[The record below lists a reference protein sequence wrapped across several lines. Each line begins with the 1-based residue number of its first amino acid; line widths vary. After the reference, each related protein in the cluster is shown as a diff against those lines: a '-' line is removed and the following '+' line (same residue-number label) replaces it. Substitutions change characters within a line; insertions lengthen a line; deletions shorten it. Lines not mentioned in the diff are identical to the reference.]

1 MSNAPDSGRERA
13 ERIAQLNDLARK
25 AMGVSCNVL
34 VTSGFQALD
43 EADQSHV
50 RELVETFDA
59 FTKDNDPYGERD
71 FGAIYQSADGLW
83 NTERPANGEQERVFW
98 KLDYYD
104 HDLKYGSDDP
114 TDPRKTR
121 RVLTIMLAE
130 EY

>member
-1 MSNAPDSGRERA
+1 MSNAHDNGRERA
-13 ERIAQLNDLARK
+13 DRIAQLNDLARK
-25 AMGVSCNVL
+25 AMGVACNEF

-43 EADQSHV
+43 EAVQSQI
-50 RELVETFDA
+50 RELIETFDS

-71 FGAIYQSADGLW
+71 FGAIYQCADGRW
-83 NTERPANGEQERVFW
+83 KTERPKNGEQAEVFW

-104 HDLKYGSDDP
+104 YNLKYGSNDP
-114 TDPRKTR
+114 ADPRKTR